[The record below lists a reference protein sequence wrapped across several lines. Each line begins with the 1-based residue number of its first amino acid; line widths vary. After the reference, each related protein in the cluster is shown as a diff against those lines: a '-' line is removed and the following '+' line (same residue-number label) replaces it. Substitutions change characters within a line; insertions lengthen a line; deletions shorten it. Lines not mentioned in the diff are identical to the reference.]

1 MFALAGGYLVDIST
15 LCKHTHKTAWTCM
28 WSLRMIMLLAK
39 HFQQYSFYFMLFPLV
54 SSAPLWHKRTHRNA
68 CQAASHVYR
77 YIVQCTYICVAT
89 SRISPFFCNGHV
101 ASDVSP
107 TRREG
112 KASALPSNTPG
123 LGWRWVAWDP
133 PRARATFSISNG
145 GNHIVIKRRN
155 LYNNNN
161 I

>member
-77 YIVQCTYICVAT
+77 YIVQCTYVWPRVGFPPSFVTVMLLLMCH
-89 SRISPFFCNGHV
+89 PQ
-101 ASDVSP
+101 
-107 TRREG
+107 EG
-112 KASALPSNTPG
+112 KVKQVLSRVIHLVWAG
-123 LGWRWVAWDP
+123 VGWRGTRHVPALHSVDLMVAI
-133 PRARATFSISNG
+133 TSSLNVVTCI
-145 GNHIVIKRRN
+145 IIIT
-155 LYNNNN
+155 L
-161 I
+161 